1 MTTATAT
8 DGANMPA
15 TASRARYAPLTAE
28 RKAAFLRELA
38 RHGVAAEA
46 ARVASPHTAERHG
59 ALSTFLSERNRDP
72 QFAADWTGAV
82 EQANAALEREV
93 WRRAVE
99 GTPRGVFQK
108 GERVIDHDG
117 QPATEQQ
124 YSDRLLEV
132 LLRSRLS
139 DRYGDK
145 KQIEVRGRVDVRC
158 VTLSISDLQ
167 VLSAEQ
173 RGQLARIMERIAI
186 ARGEVEPGE
195 SVPALPGGDGQIIE
209 GVAS

>member
-1 MTTATAT
+1 MTTATAN
-8 DGANMPA
+8 GAHAPV
-15 TASRARYAPLTAE
+15 TASRTRHAPLTAE
-28 RKAAFLRELA
+28 RKAVFLRELA

-46 ARVASPHTAERHG
+46 ARIASPHTAERHG

-72 QFAADWTGAV
+72 QFAADWAGAV
-82 EQANAALEREV
+82 EQANAALEREA

-108 GERVIDHDG
+108 GERVMDHDG

-145 KQIEVRGRVDVRC
+145 KQIELRGRVDIRS
-158 VTLSISDLQ
+158 VTLSIADLQ
-167 VLSAEQ
+167 VLSVEQ
-173 RGQLARIMERIAI
+173 RGQLARIMERIAV
-186 ARGEVEPGE
+186 ARGEMEPGE
-195 SVPALPGGDGQIIE
+195 AAPALPGGSGQIIE
-209 GVAS
+209 GALS

>member
-1 MTTATAT
+1 MTIVTAT
-8 DGANMPA
+8 DGANTPA
-15 TASRARYAPLTAE
+15 ATSRARHAPLTAE
-28 RKAAFLRELA
+28 RKAVFLRELA

-46 ARVASPHTAERHG
+46 ARVASPHTTERHG

-72 QFAADWTGAV
+72 QFATDWAGAV
-82 EQANAALEREV
+82 EQANAALEREA

-108 GERVIDHDG
+108 GERVMDHDG

-132 LLRSRLS
+132 LLRSRLA

-145 KQIEVRGRVDVRC
+145 KQIEVRGRVDVRS
-158 VTLSISDLQ
+158 VTLSIADLH
-167 VLSAEQ
+167 VLSPEQ

-186 ARGEVEPGE
+186 ARGEMETGQTAP
-195 SVPALPGGDGQIIE
+195 SLPGSEARVIE
-209 GVAS
+209 GALS

>member
-1 MTTATAT
+1 MTIVTTT
-8 DGANMPA
+8 DGADTAA
-15 TASRARYAPLTAE
+15 TASRARHAPLTAE
-28 RKAAFLRELA
+28 RKAVFLRELA

-46 ARVASPHTAERHG
+46 ARVASPHTTERHG

-72 QFAADWTGAV
+72 QFAADWAGAV
-82 EQANAALEREV
+82 EQANAALECEA

-108 GERVIDHDG
+108 GERVMDHDG

-145 KQIEVRGRVDVRC
+145 KQIEVRGRVDVRS
-158 VTLSISDLQ
+158 VTLSIADLQ
-167 VLSAEQ
+167 ALSPEQ

-186 ARGEVEPGE
+186 VRGEVEPGE
-195 SVPALPGGDGQIIE
+195 AVPALPGSDGQIIE
-209 GVAS
+209 GTLS